1 MKVIILCGGMGTR
14 LKEETEFKPKP
25 MVKIGQKPLLWH
37 IMKIYSHYGYNDFIL
52 CLGYRGEM
60 IKEYFYHYEI
70 INNDFTLTLGKR
82 NEMQIYPKH
91 DEEEWRVTLCDTG
104 DKAQKGARLKRVEKY
119 VDGPVFMVTYGDG
132 VADVDIK
139 ALLAFH
145 LAHGKLAT
153 VTGVRPLARFGE
165 LSVEG
170 QRVKAFR
177 EKPQST
183 DGLISG
189 GFFVFS
195 RRVFEY
201 LEDRDD
207 CDLEYGTF
215 ERLANEGQLMVYE
228 HRGFWACMDNIRD
241 MEYLNRLWES
251 CRAEWNIW

>member
-25 MVKIGQKPLLWH
+25 MVRIGQKPILWH
-37 IMKIYSHYGYNDFIL
+37 IMKIYSHYGHSEFIL
-52 CLGYRGEM
+52 CLGYRGDM

-70 INNDFTLTLGKR
+70 MNSDFTLTIGQKNQMEIHRKL
-82 NEMQIYPKH
+82 
-91 DEEEWRVTLCDTG
+91 EEEMWRVTLCDTG

-132 VADVDIK
+132 VANIDIK
-139 ALLAFH
+139 ALLDFH

-153 VTGVRPLARFGE
+153 ITGVRPLARFGE
-165 LSVEG
+165 LTLKGQQVE
-170 QRVKAFR
+170 AFR

-183 DGLISG
+183 AGLISG

-195 RRVFEY
+195 REIFDY

-207 CDLEYGTF
+207 CDLEYGAL
-215 ERLANEGQLMVYE
+215 EQLAIKGELMVYE
-228 HRGFWACMDNIRD
+228 HSGFWACMDNIRD

-251 CRAEWNIW
+251 GNAEWKVW